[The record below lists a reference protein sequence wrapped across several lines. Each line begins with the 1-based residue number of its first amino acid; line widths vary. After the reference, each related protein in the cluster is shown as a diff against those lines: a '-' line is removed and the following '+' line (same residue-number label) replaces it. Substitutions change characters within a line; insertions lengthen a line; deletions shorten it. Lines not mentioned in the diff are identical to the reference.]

1 MVSISNFGQVFNN
14 TQKFNANEL
23 TKTDN
28 KDLKADKEKLN
39 AFAKSQI
46 NLGYVTMGA
55 GALALIGTQFKK
67 GAFKLITAIPAAGIS
82 AMLGANM
89 IAGGQGIQKAINN
102 IQNKT
107 EQTNKVDTKA

>member
-28 KDLKADKEKLN
+28 KSFKENKEKLN
-39 AFAKSQI
+39 TFAKNQI
-46 NLGYVTMGA
+46 NLGYMTVGA
-55 GALALIGTQFKK
+55 GALALLGTRFKK
-67 GAFKLITAIPAAGIS
+67 GAFKLIAAVPAAGIT

-89 IAGGQGIQKAINN
+89 IAGGRGIQKLLNN
-102 IQNKT
+102 TPTHKDSN
-107 EQTNKVDTKA
+107 NKVDTKA